1 MKARYGGKEVYVQF
15 SNGGDF
21 RWVSTN
27 DLLDRKPTDFLH
39 MVEESNNRHYSPRSR
54 TSRKDN
60 HVQRVEIPSDDHYL
74 LNRTHKLPSDDIF
87 VARRMIE
94 AFRVGIAPPDRISDF
109 TFGRDREINSVNSWL
124 QDWTNNIMLL
134 IGDYGMGKTHL
145 VQYIYQKALNQGYA
159 VAKVDADP
167 NEAPF
172 FRPKRI
178 YGSLLHSL
186 QYRDPGSG
194 MIKGSDVFLKTMLE
208 RGQFADHIYLKFV
221 NWHQPATW
229 HWIKAAERAVR
240 PSGEEYKELPGLHDH
255 QTAANIYTHLLS
267 TFGWASKRVLG
278 LKGLVL
284 IFDEAESMNILDGY
298 QLEKGMNFFR
308 AIVNTALNNELLL
321 KPPEQI
327 RGLTHGGHSAHVP
340 FLFRRESGMKLVFA
354 FTRLWWD
361 HYVPE
366 LNDAAR
372 MSLEPIGSNALRSI
386 QERIAEYYQEAYMPF
401 RVPAMPTDDV
411 IKALSF
417 RNGNT
422 RKFVKSCVEVMDIA
436 RAGNLTEHQVREL
449 VHSRMNL

>member
-1 MKARYGGKEVYVQF
+1 
-15 SNGGDF
+15 
-21 RWVSTN
+21 
-27 DLLDRKPTDFLH
+27 
-39 MVEESNNRHYSPRSR
+39 
-54 TSRKDN
+54 
-60 HVQRVEIPSDDHYL
+60 
-74 LNRTHKLPSDDIF
+74 
-87 VARRMIE
+87 
-94 AFRVGIAPPDRISDF
+94 
-109 TFGRDREINSVNSWL
+109 
-124 QDWTNNIMLL
+124 MLL

-145 VQYIYQKALNQGYA
+145 VQYIYQKALDQGYA

-240 PSGEEYKELPGLHDH
+240 PSGEDYKELPGLHDH

-327 RGLTHGGHSAHVP
+327 RGLTYGGHSAHVP
-340 FLFRRESGMKLVFA
+340 FLYRPDSGMKLVFA

-372 MSLEPIGSNALRSI
+372 MSLEPIGSNALRSV
-386 QERIAEYYQEAYMPF
+386 QERIADYYQEAYTEF
-401 RVPAMPTDDV
+401 RVPPMPIDDI

-422 RKFVKSCVEVMDIA
+422 RKFVKTCVEVMDIA
-436 RAGNLTEHQVREL
+436 RARNLTDQQVREL
-449 VHSRMNL
+449 VYSRMAL